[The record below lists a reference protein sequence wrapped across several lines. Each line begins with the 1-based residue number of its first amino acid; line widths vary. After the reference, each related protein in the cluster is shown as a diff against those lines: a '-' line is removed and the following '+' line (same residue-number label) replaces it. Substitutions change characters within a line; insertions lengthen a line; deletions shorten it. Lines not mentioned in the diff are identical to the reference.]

1 MESQNSRRDSILFSE
16 LHFKVLVLR
25 LTWPPPLFWKRDH
38 KVFSAVEN
46 KHNSGGQL
54 IVTGCV
60 EKI

>member
-1 MESQNSRRDSILFSE
+1 MKNQNSRIDYILFSK

-25 LTWPPPLFWKRDH
+25 VTWPPPLFWNRDH

-54 IVTGCV
+54 IVTG
-60 EKI
+60 